1 MWNFIVFFCH
11 QQLWRNKDKNIS
23 VKILFC
29 CWGIYFSY
37 EPPSVAWWSKA
48 PSIQSNMSY
57 VCGQKCLQIM
67 IWAQSM
73 QLDLL
78 FPFQAKGLIHMHDVF
93 HEVRSVW
100 VHRQSSIFEMI
111 SVWDG
116 LTPFLIDRSLSG
128 VPSPFFSQL
137 PCPRKRALLCI
148 ALLFTG
154 SWHIARASWSVFWC
168 HVSWQVGAT
177 SAPVAAWLPPSP
189 SFGLLSDLRC
199 AAIKMMKR
207 RLKWAQKLWL
217 QPKTWHQRLCYT
229 QTGQWLIVAQNE
241 KFPAILFCSFTKLCL
256 WFRMNFSFLG

>member
-11 QQLWRNKDKNIS
+11 QQLWRNNDKNIS

-37 EPPSVAWWSKA
+37 EPPSVAWWSRA

-137 PCPRKRALLCI
+137 PKKTCI
-148 ALLFTG
+148 AVHCTAIHWQLAHSQGQLISILVSRVIT
-154 SWHIARASWSVFWC
+154 SWC
-168 HVSWQVGAT
+168 HQCSSGCLITPLALIWAFKWFEV
-177 SAPVAAWLPPSP
+177 
-189 SFGLLSDLRC
+189 
-199 AAIKMMKR
+199 R
-207 RLKWAQKLWL
+207 RD
-217 QPKTWHQRLCYT
+217 
-229 QTGQWLIVAQNE
+229 
-241 KFPAILFCSFTKLCL
+241 
-256 WFRMNFSFLG
+256 

>member
-11 QQLWRNKDKNIS
+11 QQLWRNNDKNIS

-37 EPPSVAWWSKA
+37 EPSSVAWWSRA

-111 SVWDG
+111 SGMRWIDSLFDWSRFVWCAIP
-116 LTPFLIDRSLSG
+116 LFLSTAM
-128 VPSPFFSQL
+128 P
-137 PCPRKRALLCI
+137 KKTCI
-148 ALLFTG
+148 AVHCTAIHWQLAHSQGQLISILVSRVIT
-154 SWHIARASWSVFWC
+154 SWC
-168 HVSWQVGAT
+168 HQCSSGCLIT
-177 SAPVAAWLPPSP
+177 PLPLIWA
-189 SFGLLSDLRC
+189 F
-199 AAIKMMKR
+199 KWFEVR
-207 RLKWAQKLWL
+207 RD
-217 QPKTWHQRLCYT
+217 
-229 QTGQWLIVAQNE
+229 
-241 KFPAILFCSFTKLCL
+241 
-256 WFRMNFSFLG
+256 